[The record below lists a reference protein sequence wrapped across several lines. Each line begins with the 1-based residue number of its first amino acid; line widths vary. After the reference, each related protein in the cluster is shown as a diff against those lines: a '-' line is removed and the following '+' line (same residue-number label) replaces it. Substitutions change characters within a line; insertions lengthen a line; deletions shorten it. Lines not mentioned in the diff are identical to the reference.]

1 MHTATAATSSSD
13 GITTHGTQCLYPSL
27 LDGLDDDVDRMT
39 KRKKQSWTSD
49 DHAYYD
55 ADLNS
60 HFCLDSCA
68 ASSDSSDAA

>member
-1 MHTATAATSSSD
+1 
-13 GITTHGTQCLYPSL
+13 
-27 LDGLDDDVDRMT
+27 MT

-55 ADLNS
+55 ADLYS
-60 HFCLDSCA
+60 HSCLDSCA